1 MAELY
6 LNLAE
11 AEANLGNIDSA
22 VEALKPVRTRA
33 GLPSVDAA
41 FATAGLTLDKAAMIR
56 MAKQERT
63 VELYLEGH
71 RFWDVRRWKEGEKY
85 FNHRPK
91 GMNFEGESDAE
102 FFRVTEIIVQRKFS
116 TPMNYLMPI
125 PKDDINKNES
135 KFVQN
140 PGY

>member
-1 MAELY
+1 MRV
-6 LNLAE
+6 
-11 AEANLGNIDSA
+11 I
-22 VEALKPVRTRA
+22 V
-33 GLPSVDAA
+33 
-41 FATAGLTLDKAAMIR
+41 
-56 MAKQERT
+56 
-63 VELYLEGH
+63 
-71 RFWDVRRWKEGEKY
+71 FWDVRRWKEGEKY

-91 GMNFEGESDAE
+91 GMNFDGESDAE